1 MTSASLALRSLFEA
15 QRAASRSQPPADL
28 ALRRDRL
35 QRLRA
40 LLDTD
45 GPALV
50 RAVEADFGIRS
61 ATLTEI
67 ADLLLLREGLAD
79 ALRHLA
85 RWSAPRRVRTPL
97 TLQPARAWVQ
107 RQAVGVVGVL
117 SPWNYPLLLSLGPAG
132 MALAAGN
139 RVMLKPS
146 ERTPGCS
153 DAIAE
158 AVARRFAPDEFTVTN
173 GDAALAAEF
182 SALPFDHLFFTGSTA
197 VGRHVAAA
205 AAANLTP
212 TTLELGGKSPCVID
226 ASCRLDAVA
235 SRIAH
240 GKLLNAGQTCIAPDY
255 VLAPAALHGA
265 LADALAA
272 AVQRLFPT
280 VAGNPDYTALV
291 DARQA
296 QRLQALVDDA
306 VAQGAQV
313 RVLGTDAPAGRQ
325 MALRLVLGAKP
336 GMALMQEEIFGPVL
350 PVLDCADT
358 AAAIRFINDRPRP
371 LALYWFGEDTRA
383 RDALL
388 AGTVSGGVTV
398 NDTLVHIAHPGLPFG
413 GVGDSGWGASHGE
426 AGFLRFTHERA
437 VLVQSRWSLG
447 GLMHPPYGPRTERLL
462 AFMRRRG

>member
-40 LLDTD
+40 LLGTD
-45 GPALV
+45 GPPLV
-50 RAVEADFGIRS
+50 RAVEADFGVRS

-79 ALRHLA
+79 AQRHLA

-107 RQAVGVVGVL
+107 RQPVGVVGVL

-146 ERTPGCS
+146 ERTPRCS

-205 AAANLTP
+205 
-212 TTLELGGKSPCVID
+212 
-226 ASCRLDAVA
+226 
-235 SRIAH
+235 
-240 GKLLNAGQTCIAPDY
+240 
-255 VLAPAALHGA
+255 
-265 LADALAA
+265 
-272 AVQRLFPT
+272 
-280 VAGNPDYTALV
+280 
-291 DARQA
+291 
-296 QRLQALVDDA
+296 
-306 VAQGAQV
+306 
-313 RVLGTDAPAGRQ
+313 
-325 MALRLVLGAKP
+325 
-336 GMALMQEEIFGPVL
+336 
-350 PVLDCADT
+350 
-358 AAAIRFINDRPRP
+358 
-371 LALYWFGEDTRA
+371 
-383 RDALL
+383 
-388 AGTVSGGVTV
+388 
-398 NDTLVHIAHPGLPFG
+398 
-413 GVGDSGWGASHGE
+413 
-426 AGFLRFTHERA
+426 
-437 VLVQSRWSLG
+437 
-447 GLMHPPYGPRTERLL
+447 
-462 AFMRRRG
+462 